1 MNSVSWC
8 VQCEL
13 LWMATVV
20 CFSQSRAFNKRV
32 RAFNTWV
39 PLSHVVGD
47 VAGIA
52 KLASAARHWAAY
64 KLSVRFA
71 LRSSR
76 FGCVLSCL
84 PGAASRARGLIR
96 WHQVAIGILE

>member
-1 MNSVSWC
+1 
-8 VQCEL
+8 
-13 LWMATVV
+13 MATVV
-20 CFSQSRAFNKRV
+20 CLSQSRAFNKRV

-64 KLSVRFA
+64 SVRFA

-84 PGAASRARGLIR
+84 PGAASRARDLIR
-96 WHQVAIGILE
+96 WHRVAIGILE